1 MTRISVE
8 VMCDNC
14 SSLVGGGTAEN
25 FTRLT
30 REHIEEIPPQPTA
43 APDAC
48 DRCEPRAAFF
58 QQTRQPHSLLMVSRQ
73 TRCLLRVPP
82 TRTQAVPCPS
92 PSSPSVPPIYLG
104 SGAGWSATR
113 THPRVSRI
121 EHVAAVTHRSSG
133 QTTSRLRDS
142 ILDASAVRGAEFVRR
157 RAPPPPCATL
167 VTGPQPGVPIA
178 PNPPCNPGTRRVDY
192 QSPWR

>member
-1 MTRISVE
+1 
-8 VMCDNC
+8 MCDNC
-14 SSLVGGGTAEN
+14 TYVGGGTAEN

-30 REHIEEIPPQPTA
+30 REHIEAIPPQPTA
-43 APDAC
+43 DPGAC
-48 DRCEPRAAFF
+48 ERCEPRAAFF
-58 QQTRQPHSLLMVSRQ
+58 QQTRQPHSLLSVSRQ

-82 TRTQAVPCPS
+82 TAVQKVLCPAAPAT
-92 PSSPSVPPIYLG
+92 PSLLG

-133 QTTSRLRDS
+133 QTTARLRDS

-192 QSPWR
+192 VSPWR